1 MPCKTEGYP
10 AGAPKEW
17 IIRVEPPPP
26 SISTFEEVLPE
37 LDTTQISTGEGY
49 RVVVSAFDF
58 AGVADCE
65 PYHRRLGEE
74 SAAWAVP

>member
-1 MPCKTEGYP
+1 MDYQS
-10 AGAPKEW
+10 GASTSQQKH
-17 IIRVEPPPP
+17 
-26 SISTFEEVLPE
+26 ISTFEEVLPE

-65 PYHRRLGEE
+65 PYHRRIGEE